1 MQKYVESIF
10 ICGQSNTICW
20 LGFMCMPPLYL
31 MLAWQSELTSDNID
45 VMATISNSDVYE
57 ENLDYLGKF

>member
-1 MQKYVESIF
+1 
-10 ICGQSNTICW
+10 
-20 LGFMCMPPLYL
+20 MPPLYL